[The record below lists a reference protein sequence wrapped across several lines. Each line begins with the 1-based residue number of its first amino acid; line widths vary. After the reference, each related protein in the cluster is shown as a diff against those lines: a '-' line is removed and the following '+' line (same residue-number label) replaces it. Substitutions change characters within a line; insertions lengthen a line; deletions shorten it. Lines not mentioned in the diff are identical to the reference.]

1 MRPCSRGR
9 FHFGQL
15 VRKLMGGFDCSLYK
29 GAGYRRQELF
39 VSIIDKI
46 LRAGEGRML
55 RRLDRLASQ
64 VDALQED
71 LSLIHI
77 SEPTRH

>member
-1 MRPCSRGR
+1 M
-9 FHFGQL
+9 
-15 VRKLMGGFDCSLYK
+15 LYK

-55 RRLDRLASQ
+55 RKLDRLASQ
-64 VDALQED
+64 VDAMQED
-71 LSLIHI
+71 FEALTDGFASTVPLRAALPA
-77 SEPTRH
+77 SAQ